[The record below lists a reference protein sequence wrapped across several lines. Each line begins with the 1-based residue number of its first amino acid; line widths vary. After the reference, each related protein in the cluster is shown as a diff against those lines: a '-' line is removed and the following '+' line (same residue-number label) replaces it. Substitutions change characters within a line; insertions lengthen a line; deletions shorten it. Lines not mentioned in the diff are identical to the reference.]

1 MKPIYDLN
9 PKYHYDSYFAEDT
22 FLENE
27 TCLGVECRSIFA
39 SRQNFATI
47 EDDSF
52 AVFGVKKPLI

>member
-9 PKYHYDSYFAEDT
+9 LKYDYDLLFGHFSEDQ
-22 FLENE
+22 

-47 EDDSF
+47 DDDSF
-52 AVFGVKKPLI
+52 AVFGVKNPLI